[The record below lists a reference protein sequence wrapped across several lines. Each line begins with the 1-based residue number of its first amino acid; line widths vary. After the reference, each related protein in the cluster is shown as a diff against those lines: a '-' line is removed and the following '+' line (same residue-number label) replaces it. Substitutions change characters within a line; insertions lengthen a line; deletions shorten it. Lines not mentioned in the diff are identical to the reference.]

1 MEDMNLLVSSNN
13 LQVHQRGKDT
23 ADIKK
28 IRSLKPAS
36 MINTAVRLVI
46 HSYQAEDSFVI
57 AMRAVG
63 YCYDPLFENWDS
75 KRCSPVDKSNCSKRL
90 IWELLCRQGRLQE
103 VIQQPAKYPYGR
115 SAAQ

>member
-1 MEDMNLLVSSNN
+1 MGDTNLLVSSNN
-13 LQVHQRGKDT
+13 LQIHQRGKDT

-36 MINTAVRLVI
+36 MVKTAVRLVI
-46 HSYQAEDSFVI
+46 RSYQAEDSFVI
-57 AMRAVG
+57 AMRAVR
-63 YCYDPLFENWDS
+63 YCYDPLFESWDS

-90 IWELLCRQGRLQE
+90 KWELLCRQGRLQE
-103 VIQQPAKYPYGR
+103 AIQQPVKYPYGR